1 MKLDGDVL
9 ALDEAGLAQA
19 LAERGHQVGGAL
31 GRLSSLAAG
40 LARRQ
45 VSVIIG
51 SASTAALAAKAA
63 TSTIPI
69 VFVAAG
75 DPVEHGLV
83 KSLARPGGN
92 ATGVS
97 YLTSARA
104 AKRVEFLHDLV
115 PAMTMVAAL
124 VHPEQPN
131 QEPFLRD
138 LEAGVRA
145 FGLRR
150 QILNARTERDVDDA
164 FTTLAQQKAQ
174 ALIVG
179 PDTLFTLHREKI
191 IALAARHALPAI
203 YTTREFAIAGG
214 LMVWGTSLTEQ
225 YRLAGTYAGRI
236 LKGAK
241 PADLPVTQPS
251 KFELIINLKTA
262 KALGLDVPEKLLA
275 LADEVI
281 E

>member
-1 MKLDGDVL
+1 M
-9 ALDEAGLAQA
+9 
-19 LAERGHQVGGAL
+19 
-31 GRLSSLAAG
+31 
-40 LARRQ
+40 
-45 VSVIIG
+45 IIG

-115 PAMTMVAAL
+115 PGMTMVAAL

-150 QILNARTERDVDDA
+150 QILHARTERDIDDP
-164 FTTLAQQKAQ
+164 LPPPPPPKAQ

-179 PDTLFTLHREKI
+179 PDPLFTPPPQKT
-191 IALAARHALPAI
+191 IAPPARPPPPRRSTPPA
-203 YTTREFAIAGG
+203 R
-214 LMVWGTSLTEQ
+214 SPPP
-225 YRLAGTYAGRI
+225 
-236 LKGAK
+236 
-241 PADLPVTQPS
+241 PA
-251 KFELIINLKTA
+251 
-262 KALGLDVPEKLLA
+262 
-275 LADEVI
+275 
-281 E
+281 